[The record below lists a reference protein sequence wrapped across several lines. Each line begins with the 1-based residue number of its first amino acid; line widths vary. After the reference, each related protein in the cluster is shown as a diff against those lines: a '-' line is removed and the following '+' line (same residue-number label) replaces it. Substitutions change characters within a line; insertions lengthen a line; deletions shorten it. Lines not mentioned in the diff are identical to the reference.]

1 MKEAGRLLKK
11 GIPVLLS
18 GLLLFL
24 TGCGSMIAKVDTNT
38 LIIDKEG
45 IEDISVEDYSGL
57 DVTETDLENY
67 INEQIGKY
75 QAGGSGT
82 VSIEKL
88 KFKDG
93 IVRLSMR
100 YDSMETYNAFN
111 GTEYSLIPASDWS
124 YEDNEIKALTN
135 AEGQNL
141 DTETAKAMLSDSENR
156 VLIVPAATDV
166 WIDGSILAVCGASGK
181 EGQTLHADEGAVII
195 FK

>member
-1 MKEAGRLLKK
+1 MKETDRLFKK
-11 GIPVLLS
+11 RIPVLLS

-38 LIIDKEG
+38 LIINQEG

-57 DVTETDLENY
+57 DVSETDLENY

-82 VSIEKL
+82 VALGKL

-93 IVRLSMR
+93 IAKLSMQ
-100 YDSMETYNAFN
+100 YDSIDTYNAFN

-124 YEDNEIKALTN
+124 YEDNQIKTLTN
-135 AEGQNL
+135 AKGEDL
-141 DTETAKAMLSDSENR
+141 DAETAKALLSDSENR
-156 VLIVPAATDV
+156 VLIVPTATDV
-166 WIDGSILAVCGASGK
+166 VIDGSILAFCGASGS